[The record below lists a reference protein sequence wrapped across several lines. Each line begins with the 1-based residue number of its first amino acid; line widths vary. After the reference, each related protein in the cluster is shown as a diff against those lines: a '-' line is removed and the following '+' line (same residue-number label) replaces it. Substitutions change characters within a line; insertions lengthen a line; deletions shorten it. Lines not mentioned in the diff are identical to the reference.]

1 MKDETLVRMA
11 HEIARN
17 LRAQHGDD
25 VVAATVDHLRSFWA
39 PAMRRSL
46 VALVDADRHAFDPI
60 VRDVALLLRSER

>member
-25 VVAATVDHLRSFWA
+25 VVAATADHLRSFWA

-46 VALVDADRHAFDPI
+46 IAMVDADTHAFDPI
-60 VRDVALLLRSER
+60 VRDAAKLLRPEG